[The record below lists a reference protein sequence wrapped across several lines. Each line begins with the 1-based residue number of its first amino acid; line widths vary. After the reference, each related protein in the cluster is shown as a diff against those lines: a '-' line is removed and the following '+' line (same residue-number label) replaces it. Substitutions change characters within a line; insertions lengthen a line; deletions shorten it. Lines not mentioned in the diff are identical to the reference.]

1 MSSGRADCF
10 HAPMAARDFQHA
22 LGVEAFGEGGIVCA
36 ASRLAIDR
44 PLAFDA
50 SGEVRK
56 TPTPAASSLPMSR
69 SKADMAGRRRAKPA
83 CSRRPPTPRPT
94 VDGHACNCRR
104 VSCLC
109 RRFLR
114 MANSSARPRRAGGAH
129 PDSVFE
135 AALSLAARSKALMLD
150 GVVLIRN
157 RGARC
162 AARCR
167 PLLGPRDDGKKEIIE
182 KGLAHLDMICVD
194 GGQG

>member
-1 MSSGRADCF
+1 
-10 HAPMAARDFQHA
+10 
-22 LGVEAFGEGGIVCA
+22 
-36 ASRLAIDR
+36 
-44 PLAFDA
+44 
-50 SGEVRK
+50 
-56 TPTPAASSLPMSR
+56 
-69 SKADMAGRRRAKPA
+69 
-83 CSRRPPTPRPT
+83 
-94 VDGHACNCRR
+94 
-104 VSCLC
+104 
-109 RRFLR
+109 